1 MKKIK
6 VTVSDFMN
14 EIITG
19 DSEYF
24 KLLVGKDREYNF
36 YIIGI
41 KI

>member
-1 MKKIK
+1 MKKIR

-24 KLLVGKDREYNF
+24 KLLVGRIGN
-36 YIIGI
+36 IIFILYG
-41 KI
+41 